1 MGYTMKHGNKKKSYS
16 DIFNESNQAMT
27 DATEAEREA
36 SIEEQKADGPPYK
49 KDAPTKA
56 WGAIIGAA
64 TDVLKSDTKAL
75 ETANNRNISAASI
88 QRR

>member
-1 MGYTMKHGNKKKSYS
+1 MGYIMKRGNKKKSYS

-36 SIEEQKADGPPYK
+36 SIEEQKAGGPPFQK
-49 KDAPTKA
+49 SSPNKVWGMIAKA
-56 WGAIIGAA
+56 GMDI
-64 TDVLKSDTKAL
+64 LKSDTKAL

-88 QRR
+88 QRK